1 MREFLSSCNQVIVIF
16 IFGLV
21 WAIQNSFRLT
31 KKKIKGITLFNGIR
45 IKEIAY
51 TFYFSTQNLFFSLYF
66 LLFSCTDLD
75 D

>member
-31 KKKIKGITLFNGIR
+31 KKENKGNNAI
-45 IKEIAY
+45 
-51 TFYFSTQNLFFSLYF
+51 
-66 LLFSCTDLD
+66 
-75 D
+75 